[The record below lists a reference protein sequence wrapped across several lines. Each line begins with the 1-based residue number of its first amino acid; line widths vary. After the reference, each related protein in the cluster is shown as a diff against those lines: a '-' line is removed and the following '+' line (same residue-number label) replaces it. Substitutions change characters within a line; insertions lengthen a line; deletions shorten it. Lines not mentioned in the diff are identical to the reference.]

1 MLQQMKEAHSA
12 DLEELT
18 INFDVSLVKA
28 EERLEKMVEE
38 RTDIQ
43 LNSKLESADLKK
55 ELNLALTALK

>member
-1 MLQQMKEAHSA
+1 MKEAHSA

-38 RTDIQ
+38 RTDI
-43 LNSKLESADLKK
+43 
-55 ELNLALTALK
+55 